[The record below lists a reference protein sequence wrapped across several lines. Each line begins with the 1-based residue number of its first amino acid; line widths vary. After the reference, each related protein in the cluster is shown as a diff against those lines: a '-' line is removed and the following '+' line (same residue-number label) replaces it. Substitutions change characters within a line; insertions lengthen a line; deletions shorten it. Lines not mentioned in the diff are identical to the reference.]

1 MILTPCIPYYNSAS
15 YDGLYFEGEETGA
28 QETLSLKAKISLSI
42 TGKAKLTPTV
52 SPRSSLLCHKPRLQ
66 YSSSTQTQ
74 PLSYYRAFLN
84 GLSIA
89 C

>member
-42 TGKAKLTPTV
+42 TGKAKLTPTLSHLEALYSV
-52 SPRSSLLCHKPRLQ
+52 TSHASNTAAVHKPSLCLIIEH
-66 YSSSTQTQ
+66 S
-74 PLSYYRAFLN
+74 
-84 GLSIA
+84 
-89 C
+89 